1 MLMNACCINTRISK
15 VKVTDLHLHVEDKSV
30 THLTGLTVNL
40 KYNTVQKGTATGKC
54 DCLWMFYIRGAK
66 TTNTKKRIK
75 IIFEEEEDI
84 WKNACI
90 TVLCLWGN
98 AVTVDENKHS
108 NDIPDDVLITD
119 WIKLD

>member
-1 MLMNACCINTRISK
+1 
-15 VKVTDLHLHVEDKSV
+15 
-30 THLTGLTVNL
+30 
-40 KYNTVQKGTATGKC
+40 
-54 DCLWMFYIRGAK
+54 MFYIRGAK

-75 IIFEEEEDI
+75 IFFSRRRRHLN
-84 WKNACI
+84 NACI

-119 WIKLD
+119 

>member
-1 MLMNACCINTRISK
+1 MSK
-15 VKVTDLHLHVEDKSV
+15 TNQLHILQ
-30 THLTGLTVNL
+30 GLTVNL

-66 TTNTKKRIK
+66 TTNKEKNQDFFWRRRRHLN
-75 IIFEEEEDI
+75 
-84 WKNACI
+84 NACI

-108 NDIPDDVLITD
+108 NDIPDDVLIID